1 MRTKM
6 FNKFMKDKGLNE
18 EQMDY
23 MLDTISYMESKNQNI
38 PQKVTDTKNETTG
51 YGPGQGFFQIED
63 HTGSNTVETLMN
75 QYVNVM
81 GDTPSWLGTY
91 EDLKDMSLEQQQD
104 LFLAGIY
111 VSERKGGSDARL
123 KRYAEGDQT
132 ALREIWLDDWWKG
145 PDKDREARIKRYDA
159 DLAYRESS
167 DNKVFDNMVNTTTP
181 VLDYMKSITEE
192 E

>member
-23 MLDTISYMESKNQNI
+23 MLDTISYVESKNQNI
-38 PQKVTDTKNETTG
+38 QQSG
-51 YGPGQGFFQIED
+51 GGPGQGFFQIED

-75 QYVNVM
+75 QYVNVTE
-81 GDTPSWLGTY
+81 DTPSWLGTY

-104 LFLAGIY
+104 LFLAGVY
-111 VSERKGGSDARL
+111 QSKGSDNRL
-123 KRYAEGDQT
+123 TRYAEGDQT

-181 VLDYMKSITEE
+181 VLDYMKSTTEE